1 MLQTQA
7 GLSPPAKSRQPWSG
21 VPVYFQ
27 PGQTLLAGALHDY
40 DSCSLAGGTPA
51 PCPLGQLAAESSSCF
66 SACTPE
72 PQLRC
77 MEVFPEDGRPYVSLG
92 KLLVQQRRYNE
103 ALALYEEGCTATGA
117 ATSAFRMPCP
127 ASRLRERSADAAMA
141 GTCPPAAGP
150 ATLHAKR
157 CQLRAF
163 TLPPSLCPNL
173 APGGTNA
180 HIWAAWAY
188 LAAKLNN
195 VGLARKLYD
204 AAIVANPQHAAA
216 WHGWGLLEK
225 EQGNYL
231 R

>member
-1 MLQTQA
+1 
-7 GLSPPAKSRQPWSG
+7 
-21 VPVYFQ
+21 
-27 PGQTLLAGALHDY
+27 
-40 DSCSLAGGTPA
+40 
-51 PCPLGQLAAESSSCF
+51 
-66 SACTPE
+66 
-72 PQLRC
+72 

-92 KLLVQQRRYNE
+92 KLLVQQRRYDE

-117 ATSAFRMPCP
+117 PGGLRACTRAPCP
-127 ASRLRERSADAAMA
+127 AAASRPLPPRRSPPNRSAN
-141 GTCPPAAGP
+141 GVVLR
-150 ATLHAKR
+150 LHCR
-157 CQLRAF
+157 P
-163 TLPPSLCPNL
+163 LPPPGPR
-173 APGGTNA
+173 AGGTNA